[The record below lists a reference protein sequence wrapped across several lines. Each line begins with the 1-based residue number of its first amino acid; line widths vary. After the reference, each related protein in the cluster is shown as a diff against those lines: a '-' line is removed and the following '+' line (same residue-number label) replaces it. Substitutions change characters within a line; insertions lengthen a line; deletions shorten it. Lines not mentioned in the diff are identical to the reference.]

1 MTYKTGSAFDSIES
15 AHEFVTLL
23 AATVGEAKREVEA
36 DIQRESTAESPRRLD
51 ALRTALY
58 SMEKLELHMNQS
70 RRILNDLRSLRRLHD
85 SFARCPSHQFDGL
98 PFQCAPHAVHRTG
111 LRRGCD
117 GPGSRRGFSEGAS
130 RRQRLDHRCRTALAY
145 LSTQRHF

>member
-70 RRILNDLRSLRRLHD
+70 RRILNDLRSLRRLLFEERSAKPKAIAD
-85 SFARCPSHQFDGL
+85 AKSKKREGQIL
-98 PFQCAPHAVHRTG
+98 
-111 LRRGCD
+111 
-117 GPGSRRGFSEGAS
+117 SRA
-130 RRQRLDHRCRTALAY
+130 A
-145 LSTQRHF
+145 STQENIHL